1 MWLCNGSTAIDSE
14 QAMCLGHCACTAM
27 TCSSSVDADSR
38 FDATSTGP
46 NTLRGTLAVGDTVR
60 LNVVL
65 TRAD

>member
-1 MWLCNGSTAIDSE
+1 
-14 QAMCLGHCACTAM
+14 M

-46 NTLRGTLAVGDTVR
+46 NTLRGTLAVGDAVR